1 MTFLCKRVKT
11 GVSDHYYFLSPL
23 FPRQWSQDS
32 DPESSIWQS
41 WPSTICG
48 NGGDRKLV
56 FDFGFTSF
64 RWNSPFSLI
73 CGYKNRT
80 WMTLCLLP
88 VLVLTLL
95 SPACCCYVGYFSVLL
110 CCLVELFRLIS
121 SCLFVWIVWLSMAS
135 YMYGWRCRTICWIDL
150 GHMLFGFIM

>member
-80 WMTLCLLP
+80 WMTLYQGGDFTKTSSSSWWHHVHIFQQPLHEQLSCTYLFNSILMNKHHYHRFGD
-88 VLVLTLL
+88 LVHE
-95 SPACCCYVGYFSVLL
+95 GFM
-110 CCLVELFRLIS
+110 S
-121 SCLFVWIVWLSMAS
+121 S
-135 YMYGWRCRTICWIDL
+135 
-150 GHMLFGFIM
+150 IMNYNVPRKHRF